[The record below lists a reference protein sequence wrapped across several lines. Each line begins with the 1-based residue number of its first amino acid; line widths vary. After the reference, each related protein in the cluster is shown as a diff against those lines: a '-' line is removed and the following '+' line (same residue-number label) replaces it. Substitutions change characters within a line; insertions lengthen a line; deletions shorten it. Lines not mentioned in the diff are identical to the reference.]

1 MKGSNLFI
9 GLGIGV
15 LVGAA
20 IGVFF
25 ASSDEDK
32 AEFAEEVNSTVDKAK
47 KRIGK
52 VVTEGLDELDKA
64 TERVTQVAK
73 DTISRVKAHQ
83 I

>member
-1 MKGSNLFI
+1 MKSSNLLI

-20 IGVFF
+20 IGAFF
-25 ASSDEDK
+25 ATSDEDK
-32 AEFAEEVNSTVDKAK
+32 AEFTDEVNSTVNKAK

-52 VVTEGLDELDKA
+52 VVNDGLEELDKA